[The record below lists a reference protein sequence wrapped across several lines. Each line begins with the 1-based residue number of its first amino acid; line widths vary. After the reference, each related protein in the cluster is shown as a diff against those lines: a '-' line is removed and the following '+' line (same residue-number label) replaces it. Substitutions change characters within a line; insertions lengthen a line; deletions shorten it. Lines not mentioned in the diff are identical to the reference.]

1 MVFMSSFFKSDGK
14 PAKYLQ
20 RIVKQLNVIL
30 DFKFKITHINH
41 SQVDKLAPYEDC
53 ATMDTRKGLIWT
65 EKTSKSE

>member
-1 MVFMSSFFKSDGK
+1 MVFMSSFLKSDGK

-30 DFKFKITHINH
+30 DFKFK
-41 SQVDKLAPYEDC
+41 PCEDC
-53 ATMDTRKGLIWT
+53 ATIDTRKGLIWT